1 MRLVVL
7 LGIVVCFL
15 YVVVCLVF
23 VVFLEGYFLFIEE
36 EIEVIDVNWFVDGEV
51 GM

>member
-15 YVVVCLVF
+15 YAVVCLVL